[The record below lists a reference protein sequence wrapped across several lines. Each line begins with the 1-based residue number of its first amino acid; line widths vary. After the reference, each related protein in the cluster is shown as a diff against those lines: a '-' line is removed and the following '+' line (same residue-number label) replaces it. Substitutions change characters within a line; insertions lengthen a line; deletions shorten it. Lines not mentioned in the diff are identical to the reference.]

1 MMIDVA
7 LLISL
12 CLPSISVI
20 WMGGRVLSRLEIRLE
35 VLSVKIEHLSER
47 LEELEGFDRRTKK

>member
-1 MMIDVA
+1 MIVDIP

-20 WMGGRVLSRLEIRLE
+20 WMGGRVLSKLEIRME
-35 VLSVKIEHLSER
+35 VLSVKIGYLTER
-47 LEELEGFDRRTKK
+47 LEELEGFDRRAKR

>member
-35 VLSVKIEHLSER
+35 VLSVKIENLTDR
-47 LEELEGFDRRTKK
+47 LEELEGFDRRSKK

>member
-1 MMIDVA
+1 MIIDIP

-35 VLSVKIEHLSER
+35 VLSVRIEHLTER

>member
-47 LEELEGFDRRTKK
+47 LEELEGFDRRAKK